1 LANERA
7 QQRDQ
12 IILEYGILIQP
23 FVELERS
30 SGIPNENDYR
40 IACAKVQSGNSKWGE
55 LVRQFTHIT
64 NDIDM
69 MHESSALWGMNNL
82 FVAELNKLL
91 KKAKE
96 TKDLVNLKTEF
107 IQNMRILINNF
118 SEYVD
123 QIPVEWE
130 PEIFEANTPFTA
142 YLRIKAAMRIAKKR
156 IHYFDRYLTIYFYDV
171 FLNDINRDME
181 IRLIT
186 TAGKTSSGIKGV
198 SSVSDLAKK
207 EFTNYQLIEV
217 SQNDIHD
224 RNLRVDNEVFTLGP
238 GVEKAGLALT
248 NFGPAESSLSAHESL
263 DQLIRLGKIIH
274 RS

>member
-1 LANERA
+1 MANEKA
-7 QQRDQ
+7 QQRVQ
-12 IILEYGILIQP
+12 IILEYGIFIQP

-107 IQNMRILINNF
+107 IQNMRILRNNF

-156 IHYFDRYLTIYFYDV
+156 IHYFNYI
-171 FLNDINRDME
+171 FL
-181 IRLIT
+181 
-186 TAGKTSSGIKGV
+186 
-198 SSVSDLAKK
+198 
-207 EFTNYQLIEV
+207 
-217 SQNDIHD
+217 
-224 RNLRVDNEVFTLGP
+224 
-238 GVEKAGLALT
+238 
-248 NFGPAESSLSAHESL
+248 
-263 DQLIRLGKIIH
+263 
-274 RS
+274 